1 MIVLRGH
8 PYEWEVP
15 GPTAV
20 TVGVFDGVHVG
31 HQLILRDLVTHA
43 RENGLLPSVVT
54 FDPHPLR
61 FLAPKRAPLMLTSVE
76 QRIEQFRVLGV
87 EVNGVLHFPDI
98 RDLTAEEFANRVLAQ
113 ALQAKRVV
121 VGADFRFGRDRGGD
135 ADLLRRVAEEEGF
148 DVSVV
153 DMYDHDQSVVSST
166 RVRALLVEGNVE
178 EAAGLLGRPY
188 ELTGFVERGDNRGHM
203 IGFPTANLAVAVD
216 RLVPANGVYASLAE
230 WDGQERSAVV
240 NVGTRPTF
248 AGQDRRVEAHI
259 FDFEGDL
266 YDRELAVRF
275 VSRIRDERAFS
286 GINEL
291 RSQIGAD
298 AAAARAILGS

>member
-1 MIVLRGH
+1 VIVLRGH

-43 RENGLLPSVVT
+43 RKGGLLPSVVT

-61 FLAPKRAPLMLTSVE
+61 FLAAERAPLMLTSVE
-76 QRIEQFRVLGV
+76 QRIEQFRALGV

-98 RDLTAEEFANRVLAQ
+98 RDLTAEQFANRVLGQ

-148 DVSVV
+148 EVSVV

-178 EAAGLLGRPY
+178 EAARLLGRHY
-188 ELTGFVERGDNRGHM
+188 ELTGFVERGDNRGHL
-203 IGFPTANLAVAVD
+203 IGFPTANLSVAVD
-216 RLVPANGVYASLAE
+216 RLVPANGVYASRAE
-230 WDGQERSAVV
+230 WDGQERAAVV

-286 GINEL
+286 GIDEL

-298 AAAARAILGS
+298 AAAARAILGG

>member
-1 MIVLRGH
+1 
-8 PYEWEVP
+8 
-15 GPTAV
+15 V

-43 RENGLLPSVVT
+43 RESGLLPSVVT

-61 FLAPKRAPLMLTSVE
+61 FLAPERAPLMLTSVE
-76 QRIEQFRVLGV
+76 QRIEKFRVLGV

-178 EAAGLLGRPY
+178 EAARLLGRPY

>member
-1 MIVLRGH
+1 VIVLRGH
-8 PYEWEVP
+8 PFEWEVS

-31 HQLILRDLVTHA
+31 HQLIITDLVAHA
-43 RENGLLPSVVT
+43 RQSRLLPSVVT

-61 FLAPKRAPLMLTSVE
+61 FLAPDRAPLMLTSVE
-76 QRIEQFRVLGV
+76 QRIEQFRRLGV

-98 RDLTAEEFANRVLAQ
+98 RELTAGEFANEVLAR

-135 ADLLRRVAEEEGF
+135 ANLLKRVAEEEGF
-148 DVSVV
+148 EVSVV

-166 RVRALLVEGNVE
+166 RVRALLTQGNVA
-178 EAAGLLGRPY
+178 EASRLLGRPY
-188 ELTGFVERGDNRGHM
+188 ELTGVVERGDARGHT

-216 RLVPANGVYASLAE
+216 RLIPANGVYASWVE
-230 WDGQERSAVV
+230 WDGSERAGVV

-248 AGQDRRVEAHI
+248 GGQGRRVEAHI

-275 VSRIRDERAFS
+275 VARIREERAFS
-286 GINEL
+286 GVDEL
-291 RSQIGAD
+291 RTQIGAD
-298 AAAARAILGS
+298 AAAARSILGV

>member
-1 MIVLRGH
+1 
-8 PYEWEVP
+8 
-15 GPTAV
+15 V

-43 RENGLLPSVVT
+43 RKGGLLPSVVT

-61 FLAPKRAPLMLTSVE
+61 FLAAERAPLMLTSVE
-76 QRIEQFRVLGV
+76 QRIEQFRALGV

-178 EAAGLLGRPY
+178 EAARLLGRPY
-188 ELTGFVERGDNRGHM
+188 ELTGFVERGDNRGHL
-203 IGFPTANLAVAVD
+203 IGFPTANLSVAVD
-216 RLVPANGVYASLAE
+216 RLVPANGVYASRAE
-230 WDGQERSAVV
+230 WDGQERAAVV

-286 GINEL
+286 GIDEL

-298 AAAARAILGS
+298 AAAARAILGG

>member
-1 MIVLRGH
+1 
-8 PYEWEVP
+8 
-15 GPTAV
+15 
-20 TVGVFDGVHVG
+20 
-31 HQLILRDLVTHA
+31 
-43 RENGLLPSVVT
+43 
-54 FDPHPLR
+54 
-61 FLAPKRAPLMLTSVE
+61 MLTSVE

-178 EAAGLLGRPY
+178 EAARLLGRPY

-216 RLVPANGVYASLAE
+216 CLVPANGVYASRAE

>member
-1 MIVLRGH
+1 
-8 PYEWEVP
+8 
-15 GPTAV
+15 
-20 TVGVFDGVHVG
+20 
-31 HQLILRDLVTHA
+31 
-43 RENGLLPSVVT
+43 
-54 FDPHPLR
+54 
-61 FLAPKRAPLMLTSVE
+61 MLTSVE

-178 EAAGLLGRPY
+178 EAARLLGRPY

>member
-43 RENGLLPSVVT
+43 RESGLLPSVVT

-61 FLAPKRAPLMLTSVE
+61 FLAPERAPLMLTSVE

-178 EAAGLLGRPY
+178 EAARLLGRPY

>member
-8 PYEWEVP
+8 PFEWDVS

-31 HQLILRDLVTHA
+31 HQRILKDLVTHA
-43 RENGLLPSVVT
+43 RRSGLLPSVVT

-61 FLAPKRAPLMLTSVE
+61 FLAPDRAPLMLTSVE
-76 QRIEQFRVLGV
+76 QRIEQFRGLGV

-98 RDLTAEEFANRVLAQ
+98 RDLTAEEFANEVLAR

-121 VGADFRFGRDRGGD
+121 VGADFRFGRERGGD
-135 ADLLRRVAEEEGF
+135 AYLLRRVGEEEGF
-148 DVSVV
+148 EVSVV
-153 DMYDHDQSVVSST
+153 VMYYHDQSVVSST
-166 RVRALLVEGNVE
+166 RVRALLTEGYVE
-178 EAAGLLGRPY
+178 EAARLLGRSY
-188 ELTGFVERGDNRGHM
+188 ELTGLVERGDHRGHT

-216 RLVPANGVYASLAE
+216 RLIPANGVYASRVE
-230 WDGQERSAVV
+230 WEGRERAGVV

-248 AGQDRRVEAHI
+248 AGQDRRVEAHV

-266 YDRELAVRF
+266 YNRELAVRF

-286 GINEL
+286 GIDEL
-291 RSQIGAD
+291 RTQIGAD
-298 AAAARAILGS
+298 AAAARAILGG

>member
-1 MIVLRGH
+1 VIVLRGH

-43 RENGLLPSVVT
+43 RESGLLPSVVT

-61 FLAPKRAPLMLTSVE
+61 FLAPERAPLMLTSVE

-178 EAAGLLGRPY
+178 EAARLLGRPY

>member
-43 RENGLLPSVVT
+43 RESGLLPSVVT

-61 FLAPKRAPLMLTSVE
+61 FLAPERAPLMLTSVE

-178 EAAGLLGRPY
+178 EAARLLGRPY

-203 IGFPTANLAVAVD
+203 IGFPTANLAVAVYC
-216 RLVPANGVYASLAE
+216 LVPANGVYASRAE